1 MCTLKLAMAKAD
13 FGLVF
18 AALKTAMK
26 GILGASVSCQK
37 TLIMEIVCSRQ
48 SLSKGL
54 EKPLF
59 RLSGA
64 DIR

>member
-37 TLIMEIVCSRQ
+37 TLIMEIVSSVVSQ
-48 SLSKGL
+48 SS
-54 EKPLF
+54 
-59 RLSGA
+59 SGA
-64 DIR
+64 WKSPFSVLAI